1 MIDAIPEF
9 FFWSLPNNTQLFL
22 PVSPSAHS
30 PTHNSTSE
38 PSGAQIR
45 AHIQLRV
52 LVLSSEVACE
62 PDLSSQHNSQDSAGM
77 LRQKHSHLWDSV
89 VGRQETSNYGSHLDC
104 KKGDQP
110 RDQANTQRRAR
121 ENCGEVERPDRA
133 IPEAVLPLT
142 PSNLFQ

>member
-52 LVLSSEVACE
+52 LVISSEVACE
-62 PDLSSQHNSQDSAGM
+62 PGLSSQHNSQDSAGM
-77 LRQKHSHLWDSV
+77 LRQKYSHLWDSV
-89 VGRQETSNYGSHLDC
+89 GRKPRIMADTLTVRRETSPGTKPTHREE
-104 KKGDQP
+104 P
-110 RDQANTQRRAR
+110 R
-121 ENCGEVERPDRA
+121 ENCGKVERPDRS